1 MQAGSVREPTDT
13 DQQAAHPDQDFAG
26 KAPLSSEQQVATEV
40 SMKQQYKF
48 SLGYYLLVFFSI
60 ILLESIFFSGAA
72 VKEISYSR
80 FRELL
85 AGDRI
90 QSVIVESDRIFGL
103 EKAPADD
110 AAGNTAKETPVFQPP
125 HKKAPW
131 NLDFGLFNDKAR
143 QQAERQFVVTRLDDP
158 QLTTDLQAH
167 GVDYRGKIES
177 HWLAN
182 FLSNW
187 ILPLAFFIVL
197 GRFLTR
203 RMGKGAGFLDVGKNK
218 ARIYAVDPSQKVS
231 FNDVAGVDEAVE
243 EVKEMVSFLNNPER
257 FTRLGA
263 KLPKG
268 ILLIGPPGT
277 GKTLLARAVAGEAG
291 VPFFNLSGSDF
302 VEMFVGVGAARVR
315 DLFKDAKDKAP
326 CIIFI
331 DELDAVGKNRAQGV
345 YMGGNDERE
354 NTLNQ
359 LLTEMDG
366 FDPQAGIIIMGA
378 TNRPEVL
385 DPALLRP
392 GRFDRQILVDRPDL
406 KGRMDIFAVHTRE
419 FELDD
424 RVDFR
429 KLAAET
435 PGFAGAEIANVCN
448 EAALLASRR
457 NRQTVT
463 QSDFQDAIERV
474 IAGLEKKNKLIN
486 PHERRVVAYHESGHA
501 IVGHFTPGAD
511 PVQKV
516 SIIPRGIG
524 ALGYTLQTPLEDRF
538 LMSRSELLGKIKG
551 LLGGRAAE
559 DLVFGEVSTGAAND
573 LEKVADI
580 VRNMLTVYGMS
591 EKMPNRSLVENASSN
606 PFLGQGP
613 AMQRRSETLET
624 LIDNETQAI
633 IDSAYRSA
641 RQILSEHRGKLDAMS
656 KLLLEKEK
664 IDGEDIRRI
673 LGPDRSLEPANQ
685 TGQPLSRNCWSE
697 CPGHPSIPKSLL
709 PATGRPAA

>member
-1 MQAGSVREPTDT
+1 
-13 DQQAAHPDQDFAG
+13 
-26 KAPLSSEQQVATEV
+26 
-40 SMKQQYKF
+40 MKQQHKF
-48 SLGYYLLVFFSI
+48 SLGYYSLVFLSI

-72 VKEISYSR
+72 VKEISYSS
-80 FRELL
+80 FRNLL
-85 AGDRI
+85 AGERI
-90 QSVIVESDRIFGL
+90 SSVIVEPDRIFGI
-103 EKAPADD
+103 EKAPA
-110 AAGNTAKETPVFQPP
+110 AADGRVGKKSTAFQPP
-125 HKKAPW
+125 LKKAPW
-131 NLDFGLFNDKAR
+131 NLDFGLFNDKAKR
-143 QQAERQFVVTRLDDP
+143 QAERQFVVNRLNDP
-158 QLTTDLQAH
+158 KLIADLQAH

-177 HWLAN
+177 HWLSN

-187 ILPLAFFIVL
+187 ILPLAFLILL
-197 GRFLTR
+197 GRFLAR
-203 RMGKGAGFLDVGKNK
+203 RMGKSAGFLDVGKNK

-243 EVKEMVSFLNNPER
+243 EVKEVVSFLKNPER
-257 FTRLGA
+257 YTRLGA

-315 DLFKDAKDKAP
+315 DLFKDANGKAP

-331 DELDAVGKNRAQGV
+331 DELDAVGKTRSQGIAISR
-345 YMGGNDERE
+345 NDEHE

-406 KGRMDIFAVHTRE
+406 KGRIDIFAVHTRD
-419 FELDD
+419 FTLDD
-424 RVDFR
+424 QVDFR

-448 EAALLASRR
+448 EAALLASRKEKAAVC
-457 NRQTVT
+457 QG
-463 QSDFQDAIERV
+463 DFQDAIERI

-486 PHERRVVAYHESGHA
+486 PHERQVVACHEAGHA
-501 IVGHFTPGAD
+501 IVGHLTPGAD

-524 ALGYTLQTPLEDRF
+524 ALGYTIQTPLEDRF

-559 DLVFGEVSTGAAND
+559 ELIFGEVSTGAAND

-580 VRNMLTVYGMS
+580 VRNMLMVYGMS
-591 EKMPNRSLVENASSN
+591 EQMPNRSLVEKVSAN

-624 LIDNETQAI
+624 LIDNETQEI
-633 IDSAYRSA
+633 IDAAYQSA
-641 RQILSEHRGKLDAMS
+641 RQILSAHRSELETMS
-656 KLLLEKEK
+656 RLLLEKEK
-664 IDGEDIRRI
+664 IDGKDIQRI
-673 LGPDRSLEPANQ
+673 LGPARSS
-685 TGQPLSRNCWSE
+685 G
-697 CPGHPSIPKSLL
+697 
-709 PATGRPAA
+709 PAARSEKPQLAAAR

>member
-1 MQAGSVREPTDT
+1 
-13 DQQAAHPDQDFAG
+13 
-26 KAPLSSEQQVATEV
+26 
-40 SMKQQYKF
+40 MKPQHKF
-48 SLGYYLLVFFSI
+48 SLGYYMFVFFSI
-60 ILLESIFFSGAA
+60 ILLESIFFTGTA

-80 FRELL
+80 FRDMLKS
-85 AGDRI
+85 DQI
-90 QSVIVESDRIFGL
+90 KSVIVESDRIFGL
-103 EKAPADD
+103 QKAAAKAGAAKAGAAKAGPAKAGASKSGSE
-110 AAGNTAKETPVFQPP
+110 AAKDSGAFQPP
-125 HKKAPW
+125 RKQAPW
-131 NLDFGLFNDKAR
+131 HLDFSLFSNR
-143 QQAERQFVVTRLDDP
+143 QQKQKADRQFVVTRLKDP
-158 QLTTDLQAH
+158 HLIADLQAH
-167 GVDYRGKIES
+167 GVDYRGRIES
-177 HWLAN
+177 HWLSH

-187 ILPLAFFIVL
+187 ILPLAFFILL
-197 GRFLTR
+197 GRFLVR

-218 ARIYAVDPSQKVS
+218 ARIYAVDPSQKVT
-231 FNDVAGVDEAVE
+231 FDDVAGVDEAVG
-243 EVKEMVSFLNNPER
+243 EVKEVVSFLKEPGR

-315 DLFKDAKDKAP
+315 DLFKEAKDKAP

-331 DELDAVGKNRAQGV
+331 DELDAVGKNRSQGV
-345 YMGGNDERE
+345 YVGGNDERE

-406 KGRMDIFAVHTRE
+406 NGRMDIFAVHTRDLMLE
-419 FELDD
+419 KN
-424 RVDFR
+424 VDFR

-448 EAALLASRR
+448 EAALLASRQEGTLVGQA
-457 NRQTVT
+457 N
-463 QSDFQDAIERV
+463 FQDAIERV

-486 PHERRVVAYHESGHA
+486 PHERQVVAYHESGHA
-501 IVGHFTPGAD
+501 IVGHLTPGAD

-516 SIIPRGIG
+516 SIIPRGVA

-538 LMSRSELLGKIKG
+538 LMSRSELLGKIRG

-559 DLVFGEVSTGAAND
+559 ELVFGEASTGAAND

-580 VRNMLTVYGMS
+580 VKNMLTVYGMS
-591 EKMPNRSLVENASSN
+591 KHLPNLSLVEKGQN

-613 AMQRRSETLET
+613 TMQHRSEKLEELIDAETQEVIAACYQDARQVLADNRKALET
-624 LIDNETQAI
+624 MAQ
-633 IDSAYRSA
+633 
-641 RQILSEHRGKLDAMS
+641 
-656 KLLLEKEK
+656 LLLEKEK
-664 IDGEDIRRI
+664 IEAHDIENI
-673 LGPDRSLEPANQ
+673 LGPRVQSK
-685 TGQPLSRNCWSE
+685 
-697 CPGHPSIPKSLL
+697 KSK
-709 PATGRPAA
+709 GRLVVAQ

>member
-1 MQAGSVREPTDT
+1 
-13 DQQAAHPDQDFAG
+13 
-26 KAPLSSEQQVATEV
+26 
-40 SMKQQYKF
+40 MKQQHKF
-48 SLGYYLLVFFSI
+48 SLSYYLMVFFTI

-72 VKEISYSR
+72 VKEIPYSK
-80 FRELL
+80 FRDLL
-85 AGDRI
+85 SNDRI
-90 QSVIVESDRIFGL
+90 QSVIVEENRIFGL
-103 EKAPADD
+103 EKT
-110 AAGNTAKETPVFQPP
+110 AASTDKRTDEDTPVFQPP

-131 NLDFGLFNDKAR
+131 NLNFGLFGDKSQ

-158 QLTTDLQAH
+158 HLIADMQSH

-177 HWLAN
+177 HWLTD

-187 ILPLAFFIVL
+187 ILPLAFFILL
-197 GRFLTR
+197 GRYLTR
-203 RMGKGAGFLDVGKNK
+203 RMGKGAGFLDVGRNK
-218 ARIYAVDPSQKVS
+218 ARIYAVDPSQKVT
-231 FNDVAGVDEAVE
+231 FEDVAGVDEAVE
-243 EVKEMVSFLNNPER
+243 EVKEVVAFLKRPER
-257 FTRLGA
+257 YTRLGA
-263 KLPKG
+263 QLPKG

-315 DLFKDAKDKAP
+315 DLFKDAKAKAP

-331 DELDAVGKNRAQGV
+331 DELDAVGKNRSQGIAI
-345 YMGGNDERE
+345 GGNDERE

-366 FDPQAGIIIMGA
+366 FDANTGIIIMGA

-406 KGRMDIFAVHTRE
+406 EGRMEIFTVHTRE
-419 FELDD
+419 FILDD

-448 EAALLASRR
+448 EAALLASRKD
-457 NRQTVT
+457 RQTVT
-463 QSDFQDAIERV
+463 QIDFQDAIERV

-486 PHERRVVAYHESGHA
+486 PHERQVVAYHESGHA

-538 LMSRSELLGKIKG
+538 LMSRSELLGKIRG

-559 DLVFGEVSTGAAND
+559 ELVFGEVSTGASND

-580 VRNMLTVYGMS
+580 VHNMLTVYGMS
-591 EKMPNRSLVENASSN
+591 NQMPNRSLVENASN
-606 PFLGQGP
+606 AFLGQGP
-613 AMQRRSETLET
+613 ATQRRSENLEA
-624 LIDNETQAI
+624 LIDQETQAI
-633 IDSAYRSA
+633 IDAAYQSAK
-641 RQILSEHRGKLDAMS
+641 QILTGHRRELEAMA

-664 IDGEDIRRI
+664 IDEQDIQRI
-673 LGPDRSLEPANQ
+673 LG
-685 TGQPLSRNCWSE
+685 TGGISQESWHEEGPIL
-697 CPGHPSIPKSLL
+697 
-709 PATGRPAA
+709 AAAR

>member
-1 MQAGSVREPTDT
+1 
-13 DQQAAHPDQDFAG
+13 
-26 KAPLSSEQQVATEV
+26 
-40 SMKQQYKF
+40 MKQQHKF
-48 SLGYYLLVFFSI
+48 SIGYYMFVFLTVVF
-60 ILLESIFFSGAA
+60 LESIFFSGTA

-80 FRELL
+80 FRNLL
-85 AGDRI
+85 KTDRI

-103 EKAPADD
+103 KKSQKDAGGSTATKPADKD
-110 AAGNTAKETPVFQPP
+110 SPGFQPQR
-125 HKKAPW
+125 KQAPW
-131 NLDFGLFNDKAR
+131 HLDFNRLMGRQKQKAT
-143 QQAERQFVVTRLDDP
+143 RQFMVTRLKDP
-158 QLTTDLQAH
+158 KLISDLQAH

-177 HWLAN
+177 HWLSH
-182 FLSNW
+182 FLGNW
-187 ILPLAFFIVL
+187 ILPLLLFIVL
-197 GRFLTR
+197 GRFLAR
-203 RMGKGAGFLDVGKNK
+203 RMGQGAGFLDVGKNK
-218 ARIYAVDPSQKVS
+218 ARIYAVDTSQKVTFS
-231 FNDVAGVDEAVE
+231 DVAGVDEAVE
-243 EVKEMVSFLNNPER
+243 EVKEVALFLKEPDR
-257 FTRLGA
+257 YTRLGA

-277 GKTLLARAVAGEAG
+277 GKTLLARAVAGESG

-315 DLFKDAKDKAP
+315 DLFKDAKAKAP

-331 DELDAVGKNRAQGV
+331 DELDAVGKSRAGGV

-406 KGRMDIFAVHTRE
+406 KGRMAIFAVHTRE
-419 FELDD
+419 LLMDD
-424 RVDFR
+424 NVDFQ

-448 EAALLASRR
+448 EAALLASR
-457 NRQTVT
+457 QGDP
-463 QSDFQDAIERV
+463 QIAQGHFQDAIERV
-474 IAGLEKKNKLIN
+474 VAGLEKKNKLIN
-486 PHERRVVAYHESGHA
+486 PHERQVVAYHESGHA
-501 IVGHFTPGAD
+501 IVGHLTPGAD

-516 SIIPRGIG
+516 SIIPRGVG

-538 LMSRSELLGKIKG
+538 LMARSELMGKIKG

-559 DLVFGEVSTGAAND
+559 ELVFGEVSTGASND

-591 EKMPNRSLVENASSN
+591 KNIPNLSLVERGQN
-606 PFLGQGP
+606 PFLAQGP
-613 AMQRRSETLET
+613 TVRHRSEKLEE
-624 LIDNETQAI
+624 LIDRETEEI
-633 IDSAYRSA
+633 IDACYQDA
-641 RQILSEHRGKLDAMS
+641 RQVLIGRREDLDKMAH
-656 KLLLEKEK
+656 LLLEKEK
-664 IDGEDIRRI
+664 IDEHDIQRI
-673 LGPDRSLEPANQ
+673 LGPRNPSGKSPEEEPA
-685 TGQPLSRNCWSE
+685 E
-697 CPGHPSIPKSLL
+697 EV
-709 PATGRPAA
+709 AAQG